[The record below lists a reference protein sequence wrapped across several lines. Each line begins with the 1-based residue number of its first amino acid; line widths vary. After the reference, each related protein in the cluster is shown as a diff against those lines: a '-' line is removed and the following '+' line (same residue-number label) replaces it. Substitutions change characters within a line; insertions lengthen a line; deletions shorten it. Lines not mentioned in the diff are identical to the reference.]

1 MNEKM
6 IEAIKLLAKERGIE
20 DEVLFEA
27 IEEAIV
33 AAFKREFSDSRQNDN
48 VFAEID
54 RETGEMYVYEVR
66 EVLEV
71 VENAKTQISL
81 EEAKTIDSELE
92 VGDTIEMTIPV
103 ESLGRLAANAAKSA
117 INQKLRSAEHARIQ
131 DEFSDR
137 IGELA
142 SGVIQRK
149 DSKFVFVDIGRAEAT
164 LTRQEQVKDEKYNFN
179 QHMRFLILKVE
190 EHNGRPVIYISR
202 SHPNLV
208 RKLFEQEV
216 PEIANGIVE
225 IVSIAREA
233 GSRTKIAVLT
243 RDEDVDPLGACVG
256 QRGARVQ
263 AVMDELGQ
271 EKVDVIEWNPD
282 PAIFISNALLPAKVV
297 RVDTEILTRTDGT
310 KEMSAKVVVPDHQ
323 YSLAIGR
330 SGQNVRLAARLS
342 GWKIDIKSESQYR
355 EIIQEEF
362 MSKFTVAEEDTGEVE
377 DDVEVVETGEELIG
391 NEIPVMTDESVEAT
405 TIDVEVNTEETPADV
420 QEAPEAD
427 PEENDPAGEESSE
440 K

>member
-6 IEAIKLLAKERGIE
+6 IEAIKLLAKERGLDE
-20 DEVLFEA
+20 EVLFEA

-33 AAFKREFSDSRQNDN
+33 AAFKREFSESRQNDN

-66 EVLEV
+66 EVSEV
-71 VENAKTQISL
+71 VDNPKTQISL
-81 EEAKTIDSELE
+81 EEAKQIDPELE
-92 VGDTIEMTIPV
+92 EGDTIEMTIPV

-164 LTRQEQVKDEKYNFN
+164 LTRQEQIRDEKYNFN
-179 QHMRFLILKVE
+179 QHMKFLILKVE
-190 EHNGRPVIYISR
+190 EHNGRPVVYISR

-233 GSRTKIAVLT
+233 GSRTKMAVLT

-256 QRGARVQ
+256 QRGTRVQ
-263 AVMDELGQ
+263 AVMDELGE
-271 EKVDVIEWNPD
+271 EKIDVIEWNPD
-282 PAIFISNALLPAKVV
+282 PAIFISNSLLPAKVV
-297 RVDTEILTRTDGT
+297 RVDTEIVTRTDGT
-310 KEMSAKVVVPDHQ
+310 HELSAKVVVPDHQ

-330 SGQNVRLAARLS
+330 AGQNVRLAARLT

-355 EIIQEEF
+355 EILQEEF
-362 MSKFTVAEEDTGEVE
+362 MSKFTVAEGDGSESTESAENGVT
-377 DDVEVVETGEELIG
+377 DDAEKNVSEPTATEPEMI
-391 NEIPVMTDESVEAT
+391 ESVE
-405 TIDVEVNTEETPADV
+405 TETD
-420 QEAPEAD
+420 
-427 PEENDPAGEESSE
+427 AGEKPDPSVTE
-440 K
+440 

>member
-6 IEAIKLLAKERGIE
+6 IEAIKLLAKERGLDE
-20 DEVLFEA
+20 EVLFEA

-54 RETGEMYVYEVR
+54 RETGEMYVFEVR
-66 EVLEV
+66 EVSEV
-71 VENAKTQISL
+71 VDNPKTQISL
-81 EEAKTIDSELE
+81 EEAKQIDPELE
-92 VGDTIEMTIPV
+92 EGDTIEMTIPV

-117 INQKLRSAEHARIQ
+117 INQKLRAAEHVRIQ

-142 SGVIQRK
+142 SGIIQRK

-164 LTRQEQVKDEKYNFN
+164 LTRQEQIRDEKYNFN
-179 QHMRFLILKVE
+179 QHMKFLILKVE

-225 IVSIAREA
+225 IVSVAREA
-233 GSRTKIAVLT
+233 GSRTKIAVLS

-256 QRGARVQ
+256 QRGTRVQ
-263 AVMDELGQ
+263 AVMDELGE
-271 EKVDVIEWNPD
+271 EKIDVIEWNPD
-282 PAIFISNALLPAKVV
+282 SAIFISNALLPAKVV
-297 RVDTEILTRTDGT
+297 RVDTEIVTRTDGT
-310 KEMSAKVVVPDHQ
+310 RELNAKVVVPDHQ

-330 SGQNVRLAARLS
+330 AGQNVRLAARLT

-355 EIIQEEF
+355 ELLQEEF
-362 MSKFTVAEEDTGEVE
+362 MSKFTVAENESADVKEADSTEAVE
-377 DDVEVVETGEELIG
+377 DAVVDVAEDAVVDVAEDAVVDVAE
-391 NEIPVMTDESVEAT
+391 DEAMES
-405 TIDVEVNTEETPADV
+405 TEEAAEETSSVTDST
-420 QEAPEAD
+420 QEA
-427 PEENDPAGEESSE
+427 
-440 K
+440 

>member
-20 DEVLFEA
+20 EEVLFEA

-33 AAFKREFSDSRQNDN
+33 AAFKREFSDARQNDN

-66 EVLEV
+66 EVSEV
-71 VENAKTQISL
+71 VDNPKIQISL
-81 EEAKTIDSELE
+81 EEAKEIDPELE
-92 VGDTIEMTIPV
+92 EGDTVEMTIPV

-142 SGVIQRK
+142 SGIIQRK

-216 PEIANGIVE
+216 PEIANGVVE

-233 GSRTKIAVLT
+233 GSRSKIAVLT

-297 RVDTEILTRTDGT
+297 RVDTEITTRSDGT
-310 KEMSAKVVVPDHQ
+310 KELSAKVVVPDHQ

-330 SGQNVRLAARLS
+330 SGQNVRLAARLT

-355 EIIQEEF
+355 EILQEEF
-362 MSKFTVAEEDTGEVE
+362 MSKFTVA
-377 DDVEVVETGEELIG
+377 VETSDQ
-391 NEIPVMTDESVEAT
+391 DETTEAGS
-405 TIDVEVNTEETPADV
+405 
-420 QEAPEAD
+420 APEEIIAD
-427 PEENDPAGEESSE
+427 DLQSSE
-440 K
+440 EVPVAETAETSNQEPAPGKATKKRVKEDA

>member
-6 IEAIKLLAKERGIE
+6 IEAIKLLAKERGLDE
-20 DEVLFEA
+20 EVLFEA

-33 AAFKREFSDSRQNDN
+33 AAFKREFSDAKQNDN

-66 EVLEV
+66 EVSEV
-71 VENAKTQISL
+71 VDNPKTQISL
-81 EEAKTIDSELE
+81 EEAKQIDPELE
-92 VGDTIEMTIPV
+92 EGDTVEMTIPV
-103 ESLGRLAANAAKSA
+103 ESLGRLAANAAKVA
-117 INQKLRSAEHARIQ
+117 INQKLRSAEHSRIQ

-149 DSKFVFVDIGRAEAT
+149 DSRFVYVDIGRAEAT
-164 LTRQEQVKDEKYNFN
+164 LKRQDQIRDEKYNYN
-179 QHMRFLILKVE
+179 QHMKFLILKVE
-190 EHNGRPVIYISR
+190 NPEGRPVVVISR

-216 PEIANGIVE
+216 PEIAHGIVE

-233 GSRTKIAVLT
+233 GSRTKMAVLS

-256 QRGARVQ
+256 QRGTRVQ
-263 AVMDELGQ
+263 AVMDELGE
-271 EKVDVIEWNPD
+271 EKIDVIEWNPD
-282 PAIFISNALLPAKVV
+282 PAIFISNSLLPAKVV
-297 RVDTEILTRTDGT
+297 RVDTEIVTRTDGT
-310 KEMSAKVVVPDHQ
+310 RELSAKVVVPDHQ

-330 SGQNVRLAARLS
+330 AGQNVRLAARLT

-355 EIIQEEF
+355 EVLQEEF
-362 MSKFTVAEEDTGEVE
+362 MSKFTVAGEEGDESKEDNGNISPEETEKVSTESAEVEPGAKESAGDKSDTGENSLAE
-377 DDVEVVETGEELIG
+377 
-391 NEIPVMTDESVEAT
+391 
-405 TIDVEVNTEETPADV
+405 
-420 QEAPEAD
+420 
-427 PEENDPAGEESSE
+427 
-440 K
+440 

>member
-1 MNEKM
+1 MNEKL
-6 IEAIKLLAKERGIE
+6 IEAIKLLAKERGIDE
-20 DEVLFEA
+20 DVLFEA

-33 AAFKREFSDSRQNDN
+33 AAFKREFSEARQNDN

-54 RETGEMYVYEVR
+54 RESGEMYVYELRTVAA
-66 EVLEV
+66 V
-71 VENAKTQISL
+71 VDNPKLQISL
-81 EEAKTIDSELE
+81 EEAKTIDPELE
-92 VGDTIEMTIPV
+92 EGDTIEMTIPV

-117 INQKLRSAEHARIQ
+117 INQKLRSAEHTRIQ
-131 DEFSDR
+131 NEFSGR

-208 RKLFEQEV
+208 KKLFEQEV
-216 PEIANGIVE
+216 PEIASGIVE
-225 IVSIAREA
+225 IVSIARES
-233 GSRTKIAVLT
+233 GSRTKIAVAT
-243 RDEDVDPLGACVG
+243 RDENVDPLGASVG

-271 EKVDVIEWNPD
+271 EKVDVIEWD
-282 PAIFISNALLPAKVV
+282 QEPAIFISNALSPAKVIH
-297 RVDTEILTRTDGT
+297 VDTEILTKQDGSR
-310 KEMSAKVVVPDHQ
+310 EMNARVVVPDHQ

-330 SGQNVRLAARLS
+330 AGQNVRLAARLT
-342 GWKIDIKSESQYR
+342 GWKIDIKSESQIR
-355 EIIQEEF
+355 EMIQENL
-362 MSKFTVAEEDTGEVE
+362 MSQFTVADEIEQEQDGEQTE
-377 DDVEVVETGEELIG
+377 G
-391 NEIPVMTDESVEAT
+391 SV
-405 TIDVEVNTEETPADV
+405 
-420 QEAPEAD
+420 
-427 PEENDPAGEESSE
+427 SSE
-440 K
+440 EIAQE

>member
-6 IEAIKLLAKERGIE
+6 IEAIKLLAKERGLE
-20 DEVLFEA
+20 EEVLFEA

-33 AAFKREFSDSRQNDN
+33 AAFKREFSDARQNDN

-54 RETGEMYVYEVR
+54 RETGEMYVFEVR
-66 EVLEV
+66 EVSEV
-71 VENAKTQISL
+71 VDNPKTQISI
-81 EEAKTIDSELE
+81 EEAKQIDPELE
-92 VGDTIEMTIPV
+92 EGDTIEMTIPV

-164 LTRQEQVKDEKYNFN
+164 LTRQEQVRDEKYNFN
-179 QHMRFLILKVE
+179 QHLNFLILKVE
-190 EHNGRPVIYISR
+190 EHNGRPVVYISR

-225 IVSIAREA
+225 IVSVAREA
-233 GSRTKIAVLT
+233 GSRTKMAVLS

-256 QRGARVQ
+256 QRGTRVQ
-263 AVMDELGQ
+263 AVMDELGE
-271 EKVDVIEWNPD
+271 EKIDVIEWNSD

-297 RVDTEILTRTDGT
+297 RVDTEIVTRTDGT
-310 KEMSAKVVVPDHQ
+310 HELNAKVVVPDHQ

-330 SGQNVRLAARLS
+330 AGQNVRLAARLT
-342 GWKIDIKSESQYR
+342 GWKIDIKSETQYR
-355 EIIQEEF
+355 DLMLEEF
-362 MSKFTVAEEDTGEVE
+362 MSKFTVAEEGTDDITDASSEETSE
-377 DDVEVVETGEELIG
+377 DA
-391 NEIPVMTDESVEAT
+391 PS
-405 TIDVEVNTEETPADV
+405 TIDPVVADTKDDAGDG
-420 QEAPEAD
+420 EA
-427 PEENDPAGEESSE
+427 
-440 K
+440 